1 MFPYVDH
8 ASSVVS
14 YPERR
19 DAAHLEAKGPAGTA
33 ALCVVPVS
41 YTHLDVYKRQEEM
54 VSISLEELRDLDY
67 PGITRKLMGVSGFQK
82 VVVNAADDLDVEVFV
97 TALMAALNQGK
108 QFLYRCAAGLV
119 RVRCV

>member
-33 ALCVVPVS
+33 ALCVVRIL
-41 YTHLDVYKRQEEM
+41 HLGERLSVAFQVDGLGCVFGTM
-54 VSISLEELRDLDY
+54 VSLLWPLACLYALEYMSREGGEDRFFPSIWLPL
-67 PGITRKLMGVSGFQK
+67 
-82 VVVNAADDLDVEVFV
+82 E
-97 TALMAALNQGK
+97 
-108 QFLYRCAAGLV
+108 
-119 RVRCV
+119 